1 MGLCRSNLL
10 PPITD
15 EAATRRFAGGLCRY
29 QNYYSKKLFNYNF
42 SSIVDIDAMLYGLVD
57 AHALQGVP
65 SCGCC
70 GLRIGD
76 IADARHG
83 RREVVDSVLAIALC
97 CNLIVLILGDR
108 TDVDRLVFT
117 VALVEDDVERIVSCV
132 NIERMIVPVVTV
144 DRLRRCHL
152 CARPGAEQCAVA
164 AGVVPCVEVDV
175 APGGILQ
182 VDRCRVWLKGL
193 DDVFKGPTAV
203 GYSDDIIAPAKILAK
218 YSEDIEP
225 MEIKGGII
233 DGKVASVDEVVALS
247 KVPDPTT
254 LQTQVAYSLLFPFT
268 KLAML
273 VKAVAE
279 KKQEEGGEAPAAAP
293 AAEEVKAEAEAPAE
307 AAAPA
312 ETPAE

>member
-1 MGLCRSNLL
+1 MPSEKILAAKQQRVEDLSSALKGA
-10 PPITD
+10 TTYVFV
-15 EAATRRFAGGLCRY
+15 ATRGL
-29 QNYYSKKLFNYNF
+29 
-42 SSIVDIDAMLYGLVD
+42 
-57 AHALQGVP
+57 
-65 SCGCC
+65 
-70 GLRIGD
+70 
-76 IADARHG
+76 
-83 RREVVDSVLAIALC
+83 
-97 CNLIVLILGDR
+97 
-108 TDVDRLVFT
+108 T
-117 VALVEDDVERIVSCV
+117 VAQDTEMRAELRKAGVKFEVIK
-132 NIERMIVPVVTV
+132 NTT
-144 DRLRRCHL
+144 LRRVF
-152 CARPGAEQCAVA
+152 AEL
-164 AGVVPCVEVDV
+164 GYE
-175 APGGILQ
+175 
-182 VDRCRVWLKGL
+182 GL

-233 DGKVASVDEVVALS
+233 DGKVASVDEVIALS
-247 KVPDPTT
+247 KVPDPAT

-279 KKQEEGGEAPAAAP
+279 KKQEEGGEAAPVAAP